1 MWSRVADTKF
11 IRDGRKFNLREG
23 SLSSLAGHLIRADP
37 PGPRPGT
44 ILAPLPCPRCPSWH
58 RHTNLSI
65 VAALW
70 CPTRGQFGVLYVV
83 ELSPHICYHHTC
95 SWKRNDARFRSFWGC
110 PSCVGRGG
118 VYVNV
123 LISKSIVERH
133 IAAAPR
139 PGLGADPAY
148 LFMFRRIPSSGWQ
161 L

>member
-1 MWSRVADTKF
+1 MWHKIHKGRAKVQSSRRFVV
-11 IRDGRKFNLREG
+11 
-23 SLSSLAGHLIRADP
+23 SSSGTLDQSWSPRSAARHDP
-37 PGPRPGT
+37 
-44 ILAPLPCPRCPSWH
+44 S
-58 RHTNLSI
+58 S
-65 VAALW
+65 AALPTMPVLASSHQPFNCS
-70 CPTRGQFGVLYVV
+70 CPLMPHTWTVVFSMLYVCC
-83 ELSPHICYHHTC
+83 HRTC

-118 VYVNV
+118 VYLNV

-148 LFMFRRIPSSGWQ
+148 LFIFRRIPSSGWQ